1 LSRAAALVVFLICAT
16 GVAPAAAA
24 PPTTLEI
31 TADLLTADTVK
42 QIVEARGRVRISDGR
57 AVVRANVAIYRVKE
71 RRISLSGGVQFATF
85 EGDLTAQQAVAYVT
99 RNRTLESVEA
109 SGNVEVESG
118 RRVLNAD
125 YVVYT
130 PASRSLSARGNVR
143 VFAPPDMIATG
154 RELFAKQG
162 AVIVLTG
169 RARLQNRDGYLQGD
183 RLEVDEKAET
193 AYLRDN
199 VLGEFREIKI
209 TSDAATLISK
219 DKKVVFRDR
228 VKITQP
234 GRTMTADR
242 VTIFYESRRMIA
254 EGATTIR
261 IEDEPPNP

>member
-16 GVAPAAAA
+16 GVAPAFAA
-24 PPTTLEI
+24 PTTLEI
-31 TADLLTADTVK
+31 TADLLTADTAR
-42 QIVEARGRVRISDGR
+42 QIIEARGRVRISDGR
-57 AVVRANVAIYRVKE
+57 AVVRANAAVYRVKE
-71 RRISLSGGVQFATF
+71 RRISLSGDIQFVTS
-85 EGDLTAQQAVAYVT
+85 EGDLTAHQAVAYLT

-109 SGNVEVESG
+109 SGNVEVESQ

-125 YVVYT
+125 HVVYT

-169 RARLQNRDGYLQGD
+169 SARLQNRDGYLQGD

-199 VLGEFREIKI
+199 VLGEFRDIKI
-209 TSDAATLISK
+209 TSDAATLFAK
-219 DKKVVFRDR
+219 EKKVVFRDR
-228 VKITQP
+228 VRIIQP

-254 EGATTIR
+254 EGTTTIR
-261 IEDEPPNP
+261 IEEEQGP

>member
-1 LSRAAALVVFLICAT
+1 
-16 GVAPAAAA
+16 
-24 PPTTLEI
+24 
-31 TADLLTADTVK
+31 
-42 QIVEARGRVRISDGR
+42 
-57 AVVRANVAIYRVKE
+57 
-71 RRISLSGGVQFATF
+71 
-85 EGDLTAQQAVAYVT
+85 VT

-118 RRVLNAD
+118 HRVLNAD
-125 YVVYT
+125 HVVYT

-199 VLGEFREIKI
+199 VLGEFRDIKI
-209 TSDAATLISK
+209 TSDAATLFAK
-219 DKKVVFRDR
+219 EKKVVFRDR

-234 GRTMTADR
+234 ARTMTADR

-261 IEDEPPNP
+261 IEEEQGP

>member
-1 LSRAAALVVFLICAT
+1 MSRAAALVVFLICAT
-16 GVAPAAAA
+16 VVAPASAA
-24 PPTTLEI
+24 PPTILEI

-57 AVVRANVAIYRVKE
+57 AVVRANAAVYRVKE
-71 RRISLSGGVQFATF
+71 RRISLSGDIQFVTS

-109 SGNVEVESG
+109 SGNVEVESE

-125 YVVYT
+125 HVVYT

-199 VLGEFREIKI
+199 VLGEFRDIRI
-209 TSDAATLISK
+209 TSDAATLFAK
-219 DKKVVFRDR
+219 EKKVVFRDR
-228 VKITQP
+228 VRIIQP

-261 IEDEPPNP
+261 IEDEPGP